1 MTFYIRMRMDRK
13 GRGASQYASVWFKME
28 QAETTRRRRLGVQDW
43 LLAGYRALVRQGPP
57 GLRAEA
63 LARDLGTTKGSFYW
77 HFADVGAFRAALLT
91 YWVTRAYND
100 VLAAVEAETT
110 PAARLHLLAALAVG
124 YRDPDYGGAALE
136 PALRAW
142 AREDAAVAVA
152 VADMDAR
159 RLKYVTALCL
169 ACGRPDPTLPG
180 LIYAAITGYTAFD
193 AATISVSEAQAGMRA
208 LLHLAGVPG

>member
-1 MTFYIRMRMDRK
+1 MVCK
-13 GRGASQYASVWFKME
+13 GRGVSQYASVWLKME
-28 QAETTRRRRLGVQDW
+28 QAETPRRRRLAAQDW
-43 LLAGYRALVRQGPP
+43 LLAGYRALVRQGPA

-91 YWVTRAYND
+91 YWVTRAFNE
-100 VLAAVEAETT
+100 VLAAVEVETA
-110 PAARLHLLAALAVG
+110 PAARLHRLVALAVG

-142 AREDAAVAVA
+142 AREDAAVAAA

-159 RLKYVTALCL
+159 RLRYVAALCA
-169 ACGRPDPTLPG
+169 ACGRADPALPG
-180 LIYAAITGYTAFD
+180 LIYAAVTGYTVFD
-193 AATISVSEAQAGMRA
+193 AATIPVADAQAGMRA